1 MSSVPERGE
10 IDDRYKWDLE
20 NIYGSIDEW
29 KKDYS
34 EIEEKIEELKDFKG
48 RTTESGDILLS
59 VLELRDSIMRRVS
72 MLSAFARMRSDE
84 DKRNQEF
91 QSLSSQGRSL
101 SSKASSA
108 ASFIEPEIQN
118 TPKEQIDSMV
128 ESTDGLELYRHYLDD
143 VLRMKQHTKSIEVE
157 EVLSDLGE
165 VLGSPSDIYNMLTN
179 ADMRFPEIEKP
190 SGEKVEITQSN
201 FTKLLRKKDREFRKK
216 VHRSFYEE
224 LDNVRN
230 TIGSSLRNSI
240 RGDVKISKIR
250 DYETSREAAMHPPNI
265 PTEVY
270 DILLDTIESN
280 LDVLYNHIEL
290 KKEALDLGEVEMWDL
305 YMPLPQKEEPEIPY
319 KEAKRYIVDA
329 VEPLGED
336 YQSKLEEGLN
346 SRWVDV
352 YENRGKRSG
361 AYSGG
366 TYDTQPYI
374 LMNYQKDLS
383 SMYTLA
389 HELGHSLHSEL
400 TSENQPYI
408 YSDYKIFIAEIAST
422 VNETLLTHHLI
433 NNTEDEKLQRHALN
447 QQLERYRSTLY
458 RQTMFA
464 SFEDKIHKME
474 EKNQPLTPDL
484 LDETYEEFKTKYYK
498 PANIDEHIKKEW
510 MRIPHFYYNYYVYQ
524 YATGIS
530 AATTITQNIL
540 EKGKPE
546 KEKYIEF
553 LKSGSKK
560 YPMEL
565 LKITDIDLTKPKPI
579 KKTIQQYKK
588 YIQQYKKLN

>member
-1 MSSVPERGE
+1 MSSIPTRSE
-10 IDDRYKWDLE
+10 IDDRYKWNLE
-20 NIYGSIDEW
+20 NIYSSIDEW

-48 RTTESGDILLS
+48 RTTESGEVLLS
-59 VLELRDSIMRRVS
+59 VLELRDTIMRRVS
-72 MLSAFARMRSDE
+72 MLAAFARMRSDE
-84 DKRNQEF
+84 DTRDQEF

-101 SSKASSA
+101 SSKAGSA

-118 TPKEQIDSMV
+118 TPKEEIERMV
-128 ESTDGLELYRHYLDD
+128 ESTDGLKLYRHYLDD
-143 VLRMKQHTKSIEVE
+143 VLRMKPYTRSIEVE

-165 VLGSPSDIYNMLTN
+165 VLGSPNDIYKMLTN
-179 ADMRFPEIEKP
+179 ADMTFPEIEKP
-190 SGEKVEITQSN
+190 RGEKVEITQSN
-201 FTKLLRKKDREFRKK
+201 FTKLLRNEDREFRKK
-216 VHRSFYEE
+216 VHRSFYKE
-224 LDNVRN
+224 LDSVRN
-230 TIGSSLRNSI
+230 TVGSSLRNSI
-240 RGDVKISKIR
+240 RGDVKIADIR
-250 DYETSREAAMHPPNI
+250 GYETCREAAMHPPNI
-265 PTEVY
+265 PTKVY

-280 LDVLYNHIEL
+280 LDVLYSHIEL
-290 KKEALDLGEVEMWDL
+290 KKEALDLGEIEVWDL
-305 YMPLPQKEEPEIPY
+305 YMPLPQKQEPEIPY
-319 KEAKRYIVDA
+319 EKAKQYIIDA
-329 VEPLGED
+329 VEPLGEK
-336 YQSKLEEGLN
+336 YQSKLKGGLD
-346 SRWVDV
+346 SMWVDV

-422 VNETLLTHHLI
+422 VNETLLTHHLL
-433 NNTEDEKLQRHALN
+433 NNTENKKIQKHALN
-447 QQLERYRSTLY
+447 QQLEQYRSTLY

-464 SFEDKIHKME
+464 DFEDKIHKME
-474 EKNQPLTPDL
+474 ENNQPLTPDL
-484 LDETYEEFKTKYYK
+484 LDETYKEFKTKYYK
-498 PANIDEHIKKEW
+498 PANIDKHIKKEW

-530 AATTITQNIL
+530 IATTITKNIL
-540 EKGKPE
+540 DKGKSE
-546 KEKYIEF
+546 AEKYLEF

-560 YPMEL
+560 YPIEL
-565 LKITDIDLTKPKPI
+565 LKITDIDPTKPKPI
-579 KKTIQQYKK
+579 KQTIQQYKK